1 MACDTWEQDGEDSQ
15 TILTAFWKHL
25 RLEHNMKDSQKF
37 ALEAPGS
44 QLGPFLENW
53 NGPPACS
60 SIPRRSPA
68 GKVILQ
74 TKLFQGI
81 RLDTLFGLPYW
92 D

>member
-1 MACDTWEQDGEDSQ
+1 
-15 TILTAFWKHL
+15 
-25 RLEHNMKDSQKF
+25 MKDSQKF

-74 TKLFQGI
+74 TKLFKGI
-81 RLDTLFGLPYW
+81 RLHCVLPTLLGLVLPVPG
-92 D
+92 

>member
-1 MACDTWEQDGEDSQ
+1 
-15 TILTAFWKHL
+15 
-25 RLEHNMKDSQKF
+25 MKDSQKF
-37 ALEAPGS
+37 ALEAPGSGAQYERFSTIFSGLEAPGS

-74 TKLFQGI
+74 TKLLSLKE
-81 RLDTLFGLPYW
+81 LDTVLSTLLGLVLPVPG
-92 D
+92 